1 MEDAKFV
8 CITCDQTNRN
18 WLDVALAYV
27 TCACCGRQD
36 WCTLT
41 KGGRHE

>member
-1 MEDAKFV
+1 MADAKFV
-8 CITCDQTNRN
+8 CHNCDQTNKD
-18 WLDVALAYV
+18 WLNVALAL
-27 TCACCGRQD
+27 TKCHWCGRIT